1 MKKIV
6 FAAIILVLGASFTAC
21 GNSDKSAK
29 TSSTESAQLPDE
41 AYNSEEETLPP
52 DASDE
57 SEPTKF
63 SSSSDIPEPKNEALS
78 GETLQLIGL
87 EWKEAYDLMGKGSDP
102 NLTNDG
108 RCLYISNDKNGIS
121 VSLTNT
127 IDNIDLYTVHS
138 VILEKDCD
146 VSFYG
151 IKIGDTLK
159 NADKLL
165 MDNGAK
171 YLGSLKWY
179 IEIDSA
185 PYNIQLNTADDKTIA
200 SIEGSIPE
208 YDMSI
213 DLEMQKKLEDSPFS
227 YTEDW
232 HNSEPLYW
240 E

>member
-6 FAAIILVLGASFTAC
+6 FTAIVLVLGASFTAC
-21 GNSDKSAK
+21 GHNDKSAK
-29 TSSTESAQLPDE
+29 TSSVESARLPDE
-41 AYNSEEETLPP
+41 AYNSEEEAFAQ
-52 DASDE
+52 DASNE
-57 SEPTKF
+57 NETAEF
-63 SSSSDIPEPKNEALS
+63 SRSSDIPEPKNEALS

-151 IKIGDTLK
+151 VRIGDTLK

-165 MDNGAK
+165 MDNEAK

-179 IEIDSA
+179 IKIDSV
-185 PYNIQLNTADDKTIA
+185 PYNIQLHTADDKTIA
-200 SIEGSIPE
+200 SIEGSIAE
-208 YDMSI
+208 YDM
-213 DLEMQKKLEDSPFS
+213 DTDMELQKKLDDFPFS
-227 YTEDW
+227 YTEDC
-232 HNSEPLYW
+232 HNLEPLYW